1 MMSVLKPP
9 LQVECVAPAA
19 GKLGERDGRERA
31 AAAGSGAREHQ
42 GEPIGAGILPG
53 EDLTGGAATRCVF
66 RIGDPGAGDTVF
78 HFGARCAAEA
88 TCMPREDADT
98 VLGVSQGGRPISP
111 AQDASTGSEEGWCEA
126 NRFECNRLI
135 VILTLAVPA
144 CATLILLLL
153 LVGCLGSIPGATRA
167 DEARLMAET
176 ARAETPFLLGTLV
189 CTDETDE
196 AADVEGGS
204 AKVGLSRARP
214 GSTAPPSPPPTPPMH
229 ASPTGARATDA
240 DLEPGYLRATDERAG
255 TVKAAPA
262 PTLGWRQLS
271 YVKEGRHILQPSS
284 ADLVDS
290 ATDAAGA
297 SPSTAGG
304 LRHEAPR
311 ADVDPKHAAEE
322 GCARAGL
329 WCLIGPSGAG
339 KSTLLAILAGRKA
352 TGRVGGHVTLDGAPL
367 SAAERRRRLCYVSQA
382 DVLPPNSTVLEHLM
396 LHARLRLPHLGL
408 RARAAIARNALEAL
422 AMGHKAHAGIGGEH
436 IRGLSGGERR
446 RVSVGV
452 ELMVL
457 MAATDADAASASV
470 MIADEPLSGLDAVSA
485 RLLVEALSAASR
497 AGASVLL
504 SVHQPTQRFM
514 RAAAGVVVMGT
525 GGRLVYCGTVRTP
538 TGGCALSAAFDEPG
552 VLRLADWSANPAEAV
567 LEVMADQSLQVGAHA
582 AWLPCARRPTPGCP
596 VHHPSPASHM
606 LADRSPDGS
615 TRSSWPMRGA
625 ARSSKRTRAQAPTFR
640 CLPRRQCRG
649 PASAPSFLTFAGDT
663 SAPSGARRPS

>member
-1 MMSVLKPP
+1 
-9 LQVECVAPAA
+9 
-19 GKLGERDGRERA
+19 
-31 AAAGSGAREHQ
+31 
-42 GEPIGAGILPG
+42 
-53 EDLTGGAATRCVF
+53 
-66 RIGDPGAGDTVF
+66 
-78 HFGARCAAEA
+78 
-88 TCMPREDADT
+88 MPREDADT

-189 CTDETDE
+189 C
-196 AADVEGGS
+196 VEGGS

-396 LHARLRLPHLGL
+396 LSRATRSRRSPWATRRTPVLGASTSAACRVASGGGSRSASSSWFSWRRQTPTRLP
-408 RARAAIARNALEAL
+408 RA
-422 AMGHKAHAGIGGEH
+422 
-436 IRGLSGGERR
+436 S
-446 RVSVGV
+446 
-452 ELMVL
+452 
-457 MAATDADAASASV
+457 
-470 MIADEPLSGLDAVSA
+470 
-485 RLLVEALSAASR
+485 
-497 AGASVLL
+497 
-504 SVHQPTQRFM
+504 
-514 RAAAGVVVMGT
+514 
-525 GGRLVYCGTVRTP
+525 
-538 TGGCALSAAFDEPG
+538 
-552 VLRLADWSANPAEAV
+552 
-567 LEVMADQSLQVGAHA
+567 
-582 AWLPCARRPTPGCP
+582 
-596 VHHPSPASHM
+596 
-606 LADRSPDGS
+606 
-615 TRSSWPMRGA
+615 
-625 ARSSKRTRAQAPTFR
+625 
-640 CLPRRQCRG
+640 
-649 PASAPSFLTFAGDT
+649 
-663 SAPSGARRPS
+663 